1 MRRAAES
8 GFTLIELLL
17 VLAIIGIISAIAIP
31 ALLGQRTRSRDKA
44 AVTNAVGI
52 LGDLVGQYDRATE
65 AGVLPTT
72 ALNAYLAQTVST
84 VQSPWGG
91 VGFNT
96 TTRPVSGATTLAEFE
111 AAMDPNAATILG
123 KTRVYIQIPANGHP
137 GFIGTVTNLSNSVVF
152 RKATA
157 LD

>member
-1 MRRAAES
+1 MRRSAEA

-52 LGDLVGQYDRATE
+52 LGDLVGQFDKAQE
-65 AGVLPTT
+65 AGVPAT
-72 ALNAYLAQTVST
+72 AALDAYLGQTVSK
-84 VQSPWGG
+84 VPSPWGG
-91 VGFNT
+91 DGFNPI
-96 TTRPVSGATTLAEFE
+96 TRVVSGAATMADFE
-111 AAMDPNAATILG
+111 AAMAPNAATILG
-123 KTRVYIQIPANGHP
+123 KVRVYIQLPANGDP
-137 GFIGTVTNLSNSVVF
+137 GFIGTVTNLSDSVVY